1 LICIKC
7 GEIYSP
13 PDESVLFCDKCA
25 ATATNEDKEFELAAK
40 ELEDW
45 EKEQEAFLLHLFD

>member
-1 LICIKC
+1 MICIKC
-7 GEIYSP
+7 GEIFTTA
-13 PDESVLFCDKCA
+13 DESTYICEKCSAA
-25 ATATNEDKEFELAAK
+25 ATDEDKELELAVK

>member
-1 LICIKC
+1 VICLKC
-7 GEIYSP
+7 GEIFTP
-13 PDESVLFCDKCA
+13 ADENILFCGKCA
-25 ATATNEDKEFELAAK
+25 ETATEEDKELELAAK